1 MTSSTNSTSPTPETA
16 KLFQTAWEA
25 AHTAGDLIRENWQR
39 PKEIAYKG
47 AIDLV
52 TSVDRDA
59 ERSIVSTLRQ
69 NFPDHSILAEE
80 ETDVAGDHDSYRW
93 IVDPLDGTTNFA
105 HGYPQFCVSIALER
119 ERNLLLG
126 IVYDPLRRE
135 CFSAIR
141 GQGAKL
147 NGQPIRVSAIAG
159 IDQALLAT
167 GFPYDRRDN
176 PDFYLG
182 YFKAFMMR
190 CQGVRRAGSAALDL
204 CYVACGR
211 LDGFWEFKL
220 HPWDT
225 AAASLIVQESGGRM
239 SDFSGSDF
247 SIHGSET
254 MASNGA
260 IHAEMIEVM
269 QIQAGNRH

>member
-1 MTSSTNSTSPTPETA
+1 MASIPNSTPETA

-25 AHTAGDLIRENWQR
+25 AQAAGTLIRENWQQ

-59 ERSIVSTLRQ
+59 ERCIVKILRQ
-69 NFPDHSILAEE
+69 NFSDHSILAEE
-80 ETDVAGDHDSYRW
+80 ETDLAGNQDSYRW
-93 IVDPLDGTTNFA
+93 IIDPLDGTTNFA
-105 HGYPQFCVSIALER
+105 HGYPQFCVSIALEY
-119 ERNLLLG
+119 EQDLLLG
-126 IVYDPLRRE
+126 VVYDPLRRE

-147 NGQPIRVSAIAG
+147 NGQVIRVSAIAEL
-159 IDQALLAT
+159 DQALLAT

-176 PDFYLG
+176 PDFYLA

-190 CQGVRRAGSAALDL
+190 CQGIRRAGSAALDL

-211 LDGFWEFKL
+211 LDGFWELKL
-220 HPWDT
+220 RPWDT
-225 AAASLIVQESGGRM
+225 AAASLIVKEAGGRL
-239 SDFSGSDF
+239 SDFSGKEF
-247 SIHGSET
+247 SSHGNET
-254 MASNGA
+254 MASNGV
-260 IHAEMIEVM
+260 IHGAMLEVM
-269 QIQAGNRH
+269 REIEQGNSQ

>member
-1 MTSSTNSTSPTPETA
+1 MPTNSTTPETA
-16 KLFQTAWEA
+16 KLFQTAWQA
-25 AHTAGDLIRENWQR
+25 AHAAGDLIRENWHR

-59 ERSIVSTLRQ
+59 ERCIVNMLRQ
-69 NFPDHSILAEE
+69 HYPEHSILAEE
-80 ETDVAGDHDSYRW
+80 ETDVAGNHDSYRW

-105 HGYPQFCVSIALER
+105 HGYPQFCVSVALEH
-119 ERNLLLG
+119 EKDLLLG

-147 NGQPIRVSAIAG
+147 NGETIRVSATPEL
-159 IDQALLAT
+159 DQALLAT

-176 PDFYLG
+176 PDFYLN

-190 CQGVRRAGSAALDL
+190 SQGIRRAGSAALDL

-220 HPWDT
+220 HPWDI
-225 AAASLIVQESGGRM
+225 AAASLIVQESGGHL
-239 SDFSGSDF
+239 SDFSGGVF

-254 MASNGA
+254 LASNGT
-260 IHAEMIEVM
+260 IHNAMLEVM
-269 QIQAGNRH
+269 QQIRG